1 MYAKSIDEVDTI
13 IKHNNALF
21 EAGVPIVPTLVDHP
35 VVIEG
40 VPAMVIPMAETGESV
55 SPFIVGEMTRQLHHL
70 SRNLDAINNYNH
82 PYRDTRL
89 VNSYR
94 DNLSTHLDP
103 SQLSTIEWLIEKVE
117 KLAEDTP
124 LEPQTVIHGDIHPGN
139 IVIYQGRPC
148 FIDVDGTAR
157 SHPGLELG
165 KTYASIAQFCR
176 IPSYLSRADLFLA
189 GYGEDF
195 SAFDSPEFQ
204 LGRWEKTL
212 SCLSWCATMTETSPF
227 HKEEFSRRLHE
238 VSTRSWKTP
247 WSIT

>member
-55 SPFIVGEMTRQLHHL
+55 SPFIAGEMTRQLHHL

-117 KLAEDTP
+117 KLAEDSCDTVVTIEPLLAIGVIAMQIGEDVTVLIFTHCGYSLVGCHSLPSIVAHTP
-124 LEPQTVIHGDIHPGN
+124 LLCQPSTPVWVVDTV
-139 IVIYQGRPC
+139 
-148 FIDVDGTAR
+148 
-157 SHPGLELG
+157 
-165 KTYASIAQFCR
+165 
-176 IPSYLSRADLFLA
+176 
-189 GYGEDF
+189 
-195 SAFDSPEFQ
+195 
-204 LGRWEKTL
+204 
-212 SCLSWCATMTETSPF
+212 
-227 HKEEFSRRLHE
+227 
-238 VSTRSWKTP
+238 VS
-247 WSIT
+247 